1 MEKMLDDLE
10 ALVAE
15 GLFSE
20 EEARAV
26 AARRR
31 AHEHKLKRRAARVA
45 DFRRYAEYERSLA
58 RLVERRRVRLGLQGL
73 KRTKADASLTR
84 HCAFVYERAVRKF
97 KADLSLWREYFG
109 FLRQTRS
116 HKALQKV
123 LAKVLALH
131 PTQPG
136 LWLYA
141 AGFEYSVQGNAGGA
155 RKLLQRGLRMNAG
168 SAKLWA
174 ESFAFELRYADSLRR
189 RRETLGLSMPEEG
202 DEDAGRAALA
212 EVLNGEAA
220 ARVARAACGGESKVV
235 DVPALCAEL
244 AARLGAEGVATEQPR
259 SAAAVDALLGE
270 HRGDAR
276 CAVAAARR
284 AMADAGGEEGEEGGA
299 AALGSLRAAWQA
311 APSEALFAAA
321 AVELRRLAA
330 MGVLPP
336 GDAAEALTEA
346 SVAASEA
353 GCTSEALATESVCAR
368 LAAGEA
374 LSAQAEAQ
382 AAASAGMCSLEALA
396 GCIAAARGEPRDA
409 DDDESESESEGDSDD
424 DYDNT
429 PDAGTRAAPV
439 RVGAAA
445 DGAASFGKP
454 QAARLAALPALP
466 ASEAAWHAAVG
477 HAAASGCPRA
487 TARAAEAAG
496 EARLRSAPGTEA
508 AEAADRVFVS
518 SLCAL
523 ADAAGPRA
531 ALAVGEAA
539 DRLKRSAPLSRC
551 LASLG
556 ARAGLG
562 SQAMEQRLVEA
573 ARAGGEG
580 APEHAWLAAAA
591 CAAERGDAA
600 ACEKLRVAATRDL
613 APYAYSSAAF
623 KRKYRDML
631 L

>member
-58 RLVERRRVRLGLQGL
+58 RLVERRSVRLGLQGL

-259 SAAAVDALLGE
+259 SAAAVDALRRRHAL
-270 HRGDAR
+270 RPAR
-276 CAVAAARR
+276 
-284 AMADAGGEEGEEGGA
+284 
-299 AALGSLRAAWQA
+299 
-311 APSEALFAAA
+311 
-321 AVELRRLAA
+321 
-330 MGVLPP
+330 
-336 GDAAEALTEA
+336 
-346 SVAASEA
+346 
-353 GCTSEALATESVCAR
+353 
-368 LAAGEA
+368 
-374 LSAQAEAQ
+374 
-382 AAASAGMCSLEALA
+382 
-396 GCIAAARGEPRDA
+396 
-409 DDDESESESEGDSDD
+409 
-424 DYDNT
+424 
-429 PDAGTRAAPV
+429 
-439 RVGAAA
+439 
-445 DGAASFGKP
+445 
-454 QAARLAALPALP
+454 
-466 ASEAAWHAAVG
+466 
-477 HAAASGCPRA
+477 
-487 TARAAEAAG
+487 
-496 EARLRSAPGTEA
+496 
-508 AEAADRVFVS
+508 
-518 SLCAL
+518 
-523 ADAAGPRA
+523 
-531 ALAVGEAA
+531 
-539 DRLKRSAPLSRC
+539 
-551 LASLG
+551 
-556 ARAGLG
+556 
-562 SQAMEQRLVEA
+562 
-573 ARAGGEG
+573 
-580 APEHAWLAAAA
+580 
-591 CAAERGDAA
+591 
-600 ACEKLRVAATRDL
+600 
-613 APYAYSSAAF
+613 
-623 KRKYRDML
+623 
-631 L
+631 